1 MLIELLMTKQGI
13 PIGRQVFPGNM
24 HDTKTFG
31 FEDMKKRYPIDKVL
45 LVGDRGMVSEENW
58 CGFYLTCIRYYKK
71 LSEQFVQSLKVP
83 DT

>member
-1 MLIELLMTKQGI
+1 
-13 PIGRQVFPGNM
+13 
-24 HDTKTFG
+24 
-31 FEDMKKRYPIDKVL
+31 MKKRYPIDKVL

-58 CGFYLTCIRYYKK
+58 CGFYLTCVRYYKK